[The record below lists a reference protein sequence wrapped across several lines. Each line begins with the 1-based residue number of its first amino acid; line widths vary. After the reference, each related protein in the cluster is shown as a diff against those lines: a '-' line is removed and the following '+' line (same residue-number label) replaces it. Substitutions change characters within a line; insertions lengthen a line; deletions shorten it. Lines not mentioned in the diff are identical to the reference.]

1 MRGWWRCDLAWYDGP
16 SPRRTLTLALSRPAG
31 EGIVAVVCGTSAM
44 SNARRRQAFIGASAC
59 PSIAAIVLTRNT
71 RPLSRWAGE
80 G

>member
-1 MRGWWRCDLAWYDGP
+1 MVSRERT
-16 SPRRTLTLALSRPAG
+16 PRRPRALTLALSRRAG

-44 SNARRRQAFIGASAC
+44 SNARRRQAFIAASAC
-59 PSIAAIVLTRNT
+59 PSVAAIVLTLNT